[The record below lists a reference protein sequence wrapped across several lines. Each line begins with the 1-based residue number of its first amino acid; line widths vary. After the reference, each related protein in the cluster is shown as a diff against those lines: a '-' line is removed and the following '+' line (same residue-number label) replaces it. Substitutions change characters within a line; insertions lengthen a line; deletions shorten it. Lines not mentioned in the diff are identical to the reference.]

1 MKEELKELEKVDK
14 MVNRGDIGVLVVVII
29 SCVFAGVM
37 SLAYSKKELLLICM
51 IPMFISLFVLFV
63 KEQYCEYKKWK
74 IYKNIFLKKGEP
86 IKLKKRITDPNRKE
100 IGERTYFARWE
111 GDAII
116 VDVYCEGKL
125 INQERYT
132 VAKDFC
138 FTYVMIELE

>member
-14 MVNRGDIGVLVVVII
+14 MVNRGNIGILVVII
-29 SCVFAGVM
+29 ISFFVGVIS
-37 SLAYSKKELLLICM
+37 SLMYSKKDFLIICM

-63 KEQYCEYKKWK
+63 IEWYCEDKKWK
-74 IYKNIFLKKGEP
+74 IYKNLFLKKSEP
-86 IKLKKRITDPNRKE
+86 IKLKKRIINPNRKE

-111 GDAII
+111 EDAII

-138 FTYVMIELE
+138 FTYAMIELE